1 METEK
6 PKIKDDKKVERS
18 NKSKSRKR
26 GPKKEGKGNN
36 LGTNSIKKNTIRA
49 KFGGGLYNKTLT
61 ERNYEK
67 IDRILSEQDV
77 RKIVIEESKN
87 IYYQVVKKL
96 KINGRN
102 FKDKVLAMY
111 YIASNNLTMP
121 KSFKEI
127 EQMFNIPEAK
137 IKKEYNRIKK
147 LVKIEL
153 TVEQQNEIL
162 KSYIR
167 TFCDENKE
175 NF

>member
-18 NKSKSRKR
+18 NKSKSCKR
-26 GPKKEGKGNN
+26 GPKIAGKGNN

-67 IDRILSEQDV
+67 IERILSEQDV

-87 IYYQVVKKL
+87 IYYQVAKKL

>member
-87 IYYQVVKKL
+87 IYYQVAKKL
-96 KINGRN
+96 KIKLLSSPDRAHTPRMLSLYLGVWTLSGEL
-102 FKDKVLAMY
+102 KGISYVLY
-111 YIASNNLTMP
+111 S
-121 KSFKEI
+121 K
-127 EQMFNIPEAK
+127 
-137 IKKEYNRIKK
+137 
-147 LVKIEL
+147 
-153 TVEQQNEIL
+153 
-162 KSYIR
+162 
-167 TFCDENKE
+167 
-175 NF
+175 